1 LTSAIHAFQ
10 RLACGH
16 LLAWGGLCIISGWLF
31 ILAGDRIWT
40 GFGIQIL
47 VWGLIQAGLGISGWV
62 WTNRS
67 YSQPNLSGLENR
79 DPTRITLLLKGGIW
93 LGLGAILI
101 GTLWLK
107 LGIEEPAGGGLGLAL
122 LVQGIF
128 LVLFGWQHLLRTPSG
143 QSMNDPTIFA
153 DPKHSGFVLKSGT
166 PAAVLVHG
174 FPGTPNE
181 IRSVAEALHENGW
194 TVQGLLLPGFGPQLD
209 TLGQKKY
216 EDWLEQVVCAV
227 DELRREHFP
236 VLLVGF
242 SMGGALAV
250 KAAALAR
257 PDGVVLLA
265 PFLWLD
271 SLWQRLLLP
280 VVPRILPAHIRPFR
294 GINFSNPYAR
304 SSIKTVISQ
313 VDIENHHT
321 RKALRQ
327 LRFPLSAVLELRRA
341 GIAASAA
348 LPDLNLPTL
357 VIQGRHDP
365 LVRRKR
371 TYSMLPRF
379 PSPPAYL
386 EVDAR
391 HDLTAKDEPAWKQVR
406 SAVVDFAKVL
416 QAGEPPH
423 STKAVPNIARQR
435 VR

>member
-1 LTSAIHAFQ
+1 LTAAIHAFQ
-10 RLACGH
+10 RAAFRR
-16 LLAWGGLCIISGWLF
+16 LLAWGGLCIITGSLF
-31 ILAGDRIWT
+31 ILPGDAFWT
-40 GFGIQIL
+40 
-47 VWGLIQAGLGISGWV
+47 GLGIQLLIGGLLQAGMGVGGWV

-67 YSQPNLSGLENR
+67 YSQQAFSRLENKY
-79 DPTRITLLLKGGIW
+79 PTRITQPLKVGIW
-93 LGLGAILI
+93 LGLGAILM
-101 GTLWLK
+101 GMLSLR
-107 LGIEEPAGGGLGLAL
+107 LGVEEPAVGGQGLGL

-128 LVLFGWQHLLRTPSG
+128 LVLFSWQHLLRIPSV
-143 QSMNDPTIFA
+143 QSINDPTIFA
-153 DPKHSGFVLKSGT
+153 DPKHSGFLLKSGT

-209 TLGQKKY
+209 TLGQMKY
-216 EDWLEQVVCAV
+216 EDWLEQVVRAV

-250 KAAALAR
+250 KAAALSR

-313 VDIENHHT
+313 VDIENHNT

-341 GIAASAA
+341 GLAASAA
-348 LPDLNLPTL
+348 LPECNLPTL

-371 TYSMLPRF
+371 TCSMLARF
-379 PSPPAYL
+379 PSQPAYL

-406 SAVVDFAKVL
+406 GAVLDFANLL
-416 QAGEPPH
+416 QAGDTPY
-423 STKAVPNIARQR
+423 
-435 VR
+435 

>member
-1 LTSAIHAFQ
+1 L
-10 RLACGH
+10 R
-16 LLAWGGLCIISGWLF
+16 LLAWGGLCIFSGGLF
-31 ILAGDRIWT
+31 ILASDPFWT
-40 GFGIQIL
+40 GFGIQFLIG
-47 VWGLIQAGLGISGWV
+47 GLLQAGVGVSGWV

-67 YSQPNLSGLENR
+67 YSQHTLSGLVNI
-79 DPTRITLLLKGGIW
+79 DPTRITQLLRVGIW
-93 LGLGAILI
+93 IGLGAILL
-101 GTLWLK
+101 GTLL
-107 LGIEEPAGGGLGLAL
+107 LQLEIEEPAGRGLGLGL

-128 LVLFGWQHLLRTPSG
+128 LVLFGWQHLLRIPSD
-143 QSMNDPTIFA
+143 QNMNEPTIFA
-153 DPKHSGFVLKSGT
+153 DPKHAGFLLKSGT

-216 EDWLEQVVCAV
+216 EDWLEQVVCAI

-250 KAAALAR
+250 KAAALSR

-271 SLWQRLLLP
+271 SIWQRLLLP
-280 VVPRILPAHIRPFR
+280 VVPRILPAYIRPFR

-313 VDIENHHT
+313 VDIENHNT
-321 RKALRQ
+321 WKALRQ

-341 GIAASAA
+341 GLAASAA

-371 TYSMLPRF
+371 TCSMLARF
-379 PSPPAYL
+379 PSQPAYL

-391 HDLTAKDEPAWKQVR
+391 HDLIAKDEPAWKQVR
-406 SAVVDFAKVL
+406 GAVLDFAKL
-416 QAGEPPH
+416 IQAGDTPH
-423 STKAVPNIARQR
+423 
-435 VR
+435 

>member
-1 LTSAIHAFQ
+1 LTGAIYSFQ
-10 RLACGH
+10 KLAWIRV
-16 LLAWGGLCIISGWLF
+16 LAWGGLCIISGVLF
-31 ILAGDRIWT
+31 TLPGDAFWT
-40 GFGIQIL
+40 GLGIQL
-47 VWGLIQAGLGISGWV
+47 LMGGLLQAGLGVSGWA
-62 WTNRS
+62 WTTRS
-67 YSQPNLSGLENR
+67 YSLHTSLERVDR
-79 DPTRITLLLKGGIW
+79 DLPQITKLLRVGIW
-93 LGLGAILI
+93 LGLGAIL
-101 GTLWLK
+101 
-107 LGIEEPAGGGLGLAL
+107 LGILFLRIGIDEPGWGGHGLGL

-128 LVLFGWQHLLRTPSG
+128 LVLFGWQHLLRTPST
-143 QSMNDPTIFA
+143 QSTNDPTIFA
-153 DPKHSGFVLKSGT
+153 DPKHSGFLLKSGT

-216 EDWLEQVVCAV
+216 EDWLEQVVHAI

-313 VDIENHHT
+313 VDIENHNT

-341 GIAASAA
+341 GLAASAA
-348 LPDLNLPTL
+348 LPECTLPTL

-371 TYSMLPRF
+371 TCSMLARF
-379 PSPPAYL
+379 PSQPAYL

-391 HDLTAKDEPAWKQVR
+391 HDLTAKDEPAWMQVR
-406 SAVVDFAKVL
+406 GAVLDFAKLL
-416 QAGEPPH
+416 QAGDTPH
-423 STKAVPNIARQR
+423 
-435 VR
+435 